1 MKICFVSYEYQP
13 FPGGGIATYHNAAAK
28 LLAEAGHEVH
38 VVTNRAWHGR
48 TEPHLTQRLWK
59 DGNLTIHR
67 LYYFNDRREPP
78 PSAQFLDVNTADY
91 GDPGRLWARDP
102 SNLAAHQAA
111 GYVEALHAE
120 VGLDVIEAP
129 EFFAEAFYVIRR
141 RRSGEGWAFPPVCVH
156 GHISSR
162 FAFGANRHTW
172 ELGYYPHRHLMLR
185 EEYCV
190 RHADALITPSRALMA
205 RYEER
210 FPGLLP
216 EVRDVIPYFLELPE
230 DVGELPDGLDA
241 GTPFL
246 VLVGRTEPRKGSDV
260 AMRAFSAIADDHPDL
275 QLVLLGKEMWHEGES
290 VDDVVAAC
298 VPARHRDRVRR
309 LGNVPRERALAAA
322 RQAVA
327 FLHPAPWDNYPCAV
341 LEAMAVGA
349 TCVVSDSGG
358 HSEMVEDGKSG
369 LIFEAGDAAALAA
382 SVRRVLGDSEL
393 ASALRAG
400 ATDRVRAL
408 TEPSALIERKLAVFS
423 AMLEREK
430 AAGDGGL
437 DEFRMPPFLRPQAE
451 VPALPGRGLVLVDAG
466 SAASASIESTRD
478 MAWREVKSSEGWGVS
493 ALLDPGQQESF
504 PAPWT
509 SRTTIDDPAWADLG
523 DEDVLVY
530 VAAGVRFDL
539 GNLHQLVSLVARSK
553 EPCGGFLWLRPASAG
568 VFPYASDF
576 SFHDL
581 LVEGHPIPPVFAIQ
595 AKHLRHCA
603 SLSGLFKPEQRL
615 CALMAAASAAGDL
628 MFQHTGQVAGDYYG
642 DLPLVTHDVQ
652 LRASGYLDVLGL
664 LRPDVTTFGCMY
676 VPTAPTADQE
686 NAAAAQVQPTSDSG
700 DRRELEEVYRQHMA
714 LKQMAVVRWLRKIGA
729 FGLARRLFP
738 KTEKV
743 IGGG

>member
-67 LYYFNDRREPP
+67 LYYFDDRREPP
-78 PSAQFLDVNTADY
+78 PSAQFFDVNTADY
-91 GDPGRLWARDP
+91 GDPSRLWARDP

-111 GYVEALHAE
+111 GYVEALHTE

-141 RRSGEGWAFPPVCVH
+141 RCSGEGWAFPPVCVH

-162 FAFGANRHTW
+162 FAFGANQHTW

-190 RHADALITPSRALMA
+190 RNADALITPSQALMA
-205 RYEER
+205 RYEES
-210 FPGLLP
+210 FPDQLP
-216 EVRDVIPYFLELPE
+216 ALREVIPYFLEIPE
-230 DVGELPDGLDA
+230 NVGELPEGLDA
-241 GTPFL
+241 DTPFL
-246 VLVGRTEPRKGSDV
+246 VLVGRTEPRKGSDL
-260 AMRAFSAIADDHPDL
+260 AMRAFSMLADDHPEL

-298 VPARHRDRVRR
+298 VPAQHRNRVRR
-309 LGNVPRERALAAA
+309 MGNVPREQALAAA

-349 TCVVSDSGG
+349 TCIVSNRGG
-358 HSEMVEDGKSG
+358 HSEMVEDGDSG
-369 LIFEAGDAAALAA
+369 LIFEAGDAPGLASA
-382 SVRRVLGDSEL
+382 VRRVLDDRSL
-393 ASALRAG
+393 AEQLGEG
-400 ATDRVRAL
+400 AKKRVRAI

-423 AMLEREK
+423 AMVEKEK
-430 AAGDGGL
+430 ARSEGDMGA
-437 DEFRMPPFLRPQAE
+437 FRMPPFLRPQAD
-451 VPALPGRGLVLVDAG
+451 VPALPGQGVVVVDAG
-466 SAASASIESTRD
+466 SAEALSIESTRD
-478 MAWREVKSSEGWGVS
+478 MAWKEVKSSEGWDVS
-493 ALLDPGQQESF
+493 ALLDPGQEASF
-504 PAPWT
+504 SAPWT
-509 SRTTIDDPAWADLG
+509 TRTTIDDPAWTDLPG
-523 DEDVLVY
+523 DHVVVY
-530 VAAGVRFDL
+530 VAAGVRVDL
-539 GNLHQLVSLVARSK
+539 GNLHQLVSLVADSQ
-553 EPCGGFLWLRPASAG
+553 EACGGFLWLRPASAG

-576 SFHDL
+576 SSHDL
-581 LVEGHPIPPVFAIQ
+581 LVEGHPIPPVFAVR
-595 AKHLRHCA
+595 AEHLRRCG
-603 SLSGLFKPEQRL
+603 SLSGLFRPEQRL
-615 CALMAAASAAGDL
+615 CALMAAAAAEGDL
-628 MFQHTGQVAGDYYG
+628 PFQHTGQVAGDYYG
-642 DLPLVTHDVQ
+642 DLPLVTRDVQ
-652 LRASGYLDVLGL
+652 LRAGGYLDVLGL
-664 LRPDVTTFGCMY
+664 LSADISTFGSMH
-676 VPTAPTADQE
+676 VPMATTADQE
-686 NAAAAQVQPTSDSG
+686 SAADAQPETGSSHRDK
-700 DRRELEEVYRQHMA
+700 ELEEVYRQHMA

-738 KTEKV
+738 KSEKV